1 MSCSSSFF
9 TALLRQS
16 PPHEF
21 SVKMEG
27 LERYRVCQAV
37 FINVIDAADWNGCL
51 SHKMI
56 GFPCVR
62 GNAGPLK

>member
-1 MSCSSSFF
+1 MSYSSSFF

-27 LERYRVCQAV
+27 LERYRGCQAV
-37 FINVIDAADWNGCL
+37 FINVIDAAD
-51 SHKMI
+51 
-56 GFPCVR
+56 
-62 GNAGPLK
+62 